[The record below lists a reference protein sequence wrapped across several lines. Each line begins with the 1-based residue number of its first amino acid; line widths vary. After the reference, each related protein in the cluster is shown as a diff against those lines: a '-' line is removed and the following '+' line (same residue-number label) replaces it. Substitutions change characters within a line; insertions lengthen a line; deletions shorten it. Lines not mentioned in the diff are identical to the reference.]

1 MCIALAVMLLSALIA
16 SAIQTNGYKTQVY
29 SFKIPTSNGKYISC
43 NMYRPYG
50 STADNPVPLVIA
62 CAGSYANKEQM
73 GMVFTELPR
82 RGIAVITFDTYMHG
96 LSSGGTEPYSQF
108 AWTDAGMIALVEYA
122 YNNLDFIQK
131 DKISIIGHSLGSRI
145 VSNTLAHYG
154 LAYENAI
161 KDAMLPDSEDGKN
174 ITEGEQAYADSLN
187 KVYAAFCLGV
197 VPSEISF
204 GTGKEGDTWNKGSAS
219 SKEFPTRAYAN
230 VAVCNGR
237 YDEFYRGLYR
247 DSDGNIFPLTE
258 NPYMLSLVSSAT
270 DSEYDALEFNTYYGD
285 ISNRSLR
292 VIFNP
297 NTFHTFVRYSGDSAA
312 YMAEF
317 FSKVY
322 SMEFSIS
329 PTNQVWFL
337 KEIVTF
343 IGFIGLLLFIVPC
356 ASLLLHI
363 PFFASIQEPLPAKL
377 PAVKGKTAN
386 LLFWGGLLII
396 PIASYLLLSP
406 ANSLA
411 NTLWPTQAAQNTLTW
426 TFPQK
431 MTNFIFI
438 WATLCG
444 IVALAL
450 FLVAWR
456 YNKRNGVQFDHLG
469 IRVSVKNFFKSVLL
483 ALCVLGAI
491 VIIAVAVNYFF
502 TLDFRFL
509 TLGFKS
515 FKPIHLLYAA
525 FYSILFFFYYTI
537 SSIMTNSLLRVDG
550 QPEWLNLL
558 LAGLSNVGGLLVAQ
572 IAMVVIM
579 SSSLNNPFSKIT
591 LNLMTTYHL
600 VILLFVVPY
609 VNRYLYKLTGKVWL
623 GAAFNCFFIVLMSVA
638 SNMLHVPAGV

>member
-1 MCIALAVMLLSALIA
+1 
-16 SAIQTNGYKTQVY
+16 
-29 SFKIPTSNGKYISC
+29 
-43 NMYRPYG
+43 
-50 STADNPVPLVIA
+50 
-62 CAGSYANKEQM
+62 
-73 GMVFTELPR
+73 
-82 RGIAVITFDTYMHG
+82 
-96 LSSGGTEPYSQF
+96 
-108 AWTDAGMIALVEYA
+108 
-122 YNNLDFIQK
+122 
-131 DKISIIGHSLGSRI
+131 
-145 VSNTLAHYG
+145 
-154 LAYENAI
+154 
-161 KDAMLPDSEDGKN
+161 
-174 ITEGEQAYADSLN
+174 
-187 KVYAAFCLGV
+187 
-197 VPSEISF
+197 
-204 GTGKEGDTWNKGSAS
+204 
-219 SKEFPTRAYAN
+219 
-230 VAVCNGR
+230 
-237 YDEFYRGLYR
+237 
-247 DSDGNIFPLTE
+247 
-258 NPYMLSLVSSAT
+258 
-270 DSEYDALEFNTYYGD
+270 
-285 ISNRSLR
+285 
-292 VIFNP
+292 
-297 NTFHTFVRYSGDSAA
+297 
-312 YMAEF
+312 
-317 FSKVY
+317 
-322 SMEFSIS
+322 
-329 PTNQVWFL
+329 
-337 KEIVTF
+337 
-343 IGFIGLLLFIVPC
+343 
-356 ASLLLHI
+356 
-363 PFFASIQEPLPAKL
+363 
-377 PAVKGKTAN
+377 
-386 LLFWGGLLII
+386 
-396 PIASYLLLSP
+396 
-406 ANSLA
+406 
-411 NTLWPTQAAQNTLTW
+411 
-426 TFPQK
+426 